1 MAFVFVL
8 WEGRWSF
15 FFQSCYLRISILAS
29 FPFSLRGSHPQ
40 LYLPPKRM
48 LASFSFLLFDFA
60 VGMYFVSFFSSDKSD
75 VNPAALRDHKWNL
88 WFVCTDI

>member
-8 WEGRWSF
+8 WEGKRSF
-15 FFQSCYLRISILAS
+15 FSVLLSQNQYLAN

-60 VGMYFVSFFSSDKSD
+60 VGMYFVNFFSSDKSD